1 MNRFKNPIV
10 LNKRIESTNKN
21 AETLTFDWR
30 VTHGTN
36 RLYPTNM
43 GTQVW
48 MKLLGNHNKTL
59 SPAQLMHVVNSD
71 KFNVEINASL
81 D

>member
-10 LNKRIESTNKN
+10 LNKRIESTNPH
-21 AETLTFDWR
+21 ADTLTFDLR
-30 VTHGTN
+30 VTHGTK

-59 SPAQLMHVVNSD
+59 SPAQLMHVVQND